1 LLSPEKQPFE
11 INQVV
16 MSEEIELLKIV
27 AARLDSAGIEYMMT
41 GSMAM
46 ALYATPR
53 MTRDIDIIIQISMQD
68 ASRITSL
75 FETDFYIEKE
85 SILEAIR
92 SRGMFNIIHNESV
105 IKVDLII
112 RKQEEYRLEE
122 FSRRTAVVIDG
133 VKISVVTPEDL
144 VLSKLV
150 WAKQSESELQQR
162 DVRQL
167 LQSSSGMD
175 AGYIQKWA
183 KVLGVE
189 DLLKKALN
197 HA

>member
-1 LLSPEKQPFE
+1 
-11 INQVV
+11 

-27 AARLDSAGIEYMMT
+27 AARLDSEGIEYMMT

-46 ALYATPR
+46 ALYALPR

-68 ASRITSL
+68 ISRIISL
-75 FETDFYIEKE
+75 FENDFYIEKANV
-85 SILEAIR
+85 LEAIR
-92 SRGMFNIIHNESV
+92 SNGMFNIIHNESV
-105 IKVDLII
+105 IKVDFII

-122 FSRRTAVVIDG
+122 FSRRTVIVIDG

-144 VLSKLV
+144 LLSKLV
-150 WAKQSESELQQR
+150 WAKHSESELQQR
-162 DVRQL
+162 DVRLL
-167 LQSSSGMD
+167 LQSSSGLD
-175 AGYIQKWA
+175 VGYIRKWA

-189 DLLKKALN
+189 DLLKKAHK